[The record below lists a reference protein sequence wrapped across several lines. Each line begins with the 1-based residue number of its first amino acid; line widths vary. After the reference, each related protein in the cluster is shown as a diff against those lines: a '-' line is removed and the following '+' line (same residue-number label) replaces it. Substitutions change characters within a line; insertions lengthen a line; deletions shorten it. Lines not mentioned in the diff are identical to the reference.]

1 MKPLVIIHGWSD
13 EDSSFVP
20 LADAISNARKQ
31 QHPIEQIWLGNY
43 VSLDD
48 DVQMKDLVN
57 GLTRAWKDRNLPTRA
72 RATDVIVHSTGGL
85 VIRDWMATEY
95 ADKGEKPPVEN
106 LVMLAPANVG
116 SPLAHKGRAFYGR
129 AIKGFSSEKRFETG
143 AQILKALEMASPYS
157 WELAQRDRFSSN
169 VFSPTGVRATVIV
182 GNTGYGGISSVA
194 NEPGSDGTVYVSSAN
209 LNCSY
214 IYIDFL
220 SLPRKPKARKM
231 VSSKGA
237 TAFLVVDNHNH
248 SSVALKDAKHR
259 DNDSLLASIIKAL
272 DVGSKDEFEKWIKT
286 CNDRTGEVMK
296 AHEKKRDIYRH
307 GFQNTVIRVTDD
319 QGFDVTDY
327 VMEFYQDA
335 EKGFLDRFSEMF
347 NDKVVTKVHAY
358 KENSAYRS
366 FMINCT
372 ELYRIIDKP
381 NEHLRI
387 SLSAMPDIHD
397 DRNMVGY
404 RTFEDGDIDYL
415 ELSPDQLKQYF
426 VPNRTLFVD
435 IKLTREQKD
444 KLFRISRLD
453 EVGQ

>member
-13 EDSSFVP
+13 KDDSFVP
-20 LADAISNARKQ
+20 LADAIKNARNDQ
-31 QHPIEQIWLGNY
+31 RPIEQIWLGNY

-48 DVQMKDLVN
+48 DVQMKDLVR
-57 GLTRAWKDRNLPTRA
+57 GLARAWKDRNLPINA
-72 RATDVIVHSTGGL
+72 KGTDVIVHSTGGL
-85 VIRDWMATEY
+85 VVRDWMATQY
-95 ADKGEKPPVEN
+95 VDKDEKPPVEN
-106 LVMLAPANVG
+106 LVMLAPANFG

-129 AIKGFSSEKRFETG
+129 AFKGFTSEKRFETG

-157 WELAQRDRFSSN
+157 WELAQRDRFARN
-169 VFSPTGVRATVIV
+169 VFSSTGVRATVIA
-182 GNTGYGGISSVA
+182 GNTGYKGISSLA
-194 NEPGSDGTVYVSSAN
+194 NEPGSDGTVYVSTAN

-231 VSSKGA
+231 VSSKGV

-248 SSVALKDAKHR
+248 SSVALKETEHKGNDA
-259 DNDSLLASIIKAL
+259 LLASIIEAL
-272 DVGSKDEFEKWIKT
+272 KVSSKDEFEQWIKT
-286 CNDRTGEVMK
+286 CADRTNEVMK
-296 AHEKKRDIYRH
+296 AYERKRDNYKH

-319 QGFDVTDY
+319 QGFNVTDY
-327 VMEFYQDA
+327 VVEFYQDA
-335 EKGFLDRFSEMF
+335 EKGFFDRFSELF

-358 KENSAYRS
+358 KNNSAYRS
-366 FMINCT
+366 FLINCT

-381 NEHLRI
+381 NEQLRI

-397 DRNMVGY
+397 DKNMVGY

-415 ELSPDQLKQYF
+415 ELNPNQLKQYF
-426 VPNRTLFVD
+426 VPNRTLFID

-444 KLFRISRLD
+444 RLLRISRLD
-453 EVGQ
+453 EVEQ

>member
-1 MKPLVIIHGWSD
+1 
-13 EDSSFVP
+13 
-20 LADAISNARKQ
+20 
-31 QHPIEQIWLGNY
+31 
-43 VSLDD
+43 
-48 DVQMKDLVN
+48 
-57 GLTRAWKDRNLPTRA
+57 
-72 RATDVIVHSTGGL
+72 
-85 VIRDWMATEY
+85 
-95 ADKGEKPPVEN
+95 
-106 LVMLAPANVG
+106 
-116 SPLAHKGRAFYGR
+116 
-129 AIKGFSSEKRFETG
+129 
-143 AQILKALEMASPYS
+143 
-157 WELAQRDRFSSN
+157 
-169 VFSPTGVRATVIV
+169 
-182 GNTGYGGISSVA
+182 
-194 NEPGSDGTVYVSSAN
+194 
-209 LNCSY
+209 
-214 IYIDFL
+214 
-220 SLPRKPKARKM
+220 M

-248 SSVALKDAKHR
+248 SSVAFKDAKHK
-259 DNDSLLASIIKAL
+259 DNDSLLASVIKAL
-272 DVGSKDEFEKWIKT
+272 DIGSKDEFEKWMRT
-286 CNDRTGEVMK
+286 CANRTDAVMK
-296 AHEKKRDIYRH
+296 TYAKKKDIYKH

-335 EKGFLDRFSEMF
+335 EKGFFDRFSEMF

-397 DRNMVGY
+397 DKNMVGY

-426 VPNRTLFVD
+426 IPNRTLFVD

-453 EVGQ
+453 EVER